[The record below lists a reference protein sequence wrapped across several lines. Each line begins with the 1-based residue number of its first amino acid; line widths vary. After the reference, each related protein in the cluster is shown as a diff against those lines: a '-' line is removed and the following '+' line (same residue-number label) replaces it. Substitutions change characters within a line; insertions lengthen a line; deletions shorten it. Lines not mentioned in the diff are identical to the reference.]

1 MKFCQ
6 VLLITNKTVID
17 YYYYCIFT
25 TRITIKSFNIDDHQ
39 AVCCLS
45 CGKSS
50 GLEFDQNMCFCD
62 CGFIGGED
70 AIKPCKQMIRFK
82 VSEEQHQHKTFV
94 ITSTMIQEVFK
105 EKIENR
111 KLLGFKMIKAKVTI
125 TADEVVTIK
134 CK

>member
-1 MKFCQ
+1 M
-6 VLLITNKTVID
+6 
-17 YYYYCIFT
+17 Y
-25 TRITIKSFNIDDHQ
+25 
-39 AVCCLS
+39 
-45 CGKSS
+45 
-50 GLEFDQNMCFCD
+50 FCD

-70 AIKPCKQMIRFK
+70 AIKPCERMIRFK

-111 KLLGFKMIKAKVTI
+111 KLLGFKMIKAKVSI
-125 TADEVVTIK
+125 TADENLNILTIK